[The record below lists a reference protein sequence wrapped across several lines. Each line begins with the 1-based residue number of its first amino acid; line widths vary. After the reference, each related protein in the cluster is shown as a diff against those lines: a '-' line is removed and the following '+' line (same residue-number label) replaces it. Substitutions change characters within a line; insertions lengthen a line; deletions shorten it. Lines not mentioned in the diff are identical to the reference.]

1 MVIDFGKLGMPVFT
15 GRDRGQNA
23 RKDLK
28 LDMVPHGEIVEVRIP
43 DETYAV
49 TSSFFLGLFG
59 PSVRELGGEGF
70 AKQFRFTGPEFVLNK
85 IEDWVL
91 RALRDKRDIFGRA
104 P

>member
-1 MVIDFGKLGMPVFT
+1 MIIDFSKLGMPVFT
-15 GRDRGQNA
+15 GRDRGESA

-28 LDMVPHGEIVEVRIP
+28 LDKLPPNEIVDVRIP
-43 DETYAV
+43 DDTYAV

-70 AKQFRFTGPEFVLNK
+70 ERQFRFTGPDFVLSK
-85 IEDWVL
+85 VQDWVY